1 MMAGR
6 IVYNLP
12 CSTGDSID
20 SYVKCSEMF
29 DYGQLRILPYPTLP
43 NLTGKRSYGLLHL
56 TWQGPGKYSYVEVA
70 ENLIYWL

>member
-43 NLTGKRSYGLLHL
+43 NLTGKWSYGLFTCVLSGL
-56 TWQGPGKYSYVEVA
+56 GVGQWG
-70 ENLIYWL
+70 